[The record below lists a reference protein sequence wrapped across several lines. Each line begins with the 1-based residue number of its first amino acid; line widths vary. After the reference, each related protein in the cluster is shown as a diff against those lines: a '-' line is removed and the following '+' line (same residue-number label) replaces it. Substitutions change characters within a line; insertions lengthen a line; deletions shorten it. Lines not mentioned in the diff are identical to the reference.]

1 MRLLMAAGAP
11 GTEDFVAALIGA
23 PTLNIVGVTHP
34 DAEICKQLSD
44 SGRIASAP
52 DLATLQAHTEADGL
66 VFAADDVGGAAEAE
80 GPGTAS
86 AVFLSSVS
94 GTAGLSAYWA
104 RHGES
109 ACVLAPALHRSPHGL
124 LRASLDTRR
133 IGSPRFLRWTRWAPA
148 GADELA
154 SGLIDDLAA
163 VLDLMGRPAVTAYA
177 AGQALGAD
185 GPDYVTTI
193 VTFERGLTAV
203 LDVGA
208 APAGGRPFDRAML
221 IGAHGSIH
229 ADGRSSSALRLDDAV
244 STPLDLDGGPFAG
257 HVRAVE
263 AFTRGDSLDCGL
275 ATQAAAVQDAVLAS
289 LASGR
294 AEAVMAP
301 MG

>member
-1 MRLLMAAGAP
+1 MRLLMSAGAP
-11 GTEDFVAALIGA
+11 GSEGFAAALIGA
-23 PTLNIVGVTHP
+23 PTLKIVGVTHP

-44 SGRIASAP
+44 SGRVAGGP
-52 DLATLQAHTEADGL
+52 DLATLQASTEADGL
-66 VFAADDVGGAAEAE
+66 VFAGDVVGGAAEAE
-80 GPGTAS
+80 GHETAS

-94 GTAGLSAYWA
+94 GAAGLSAYWA
-104 RHGES
+104 RHGKS

-124 LRASLDTRR
+124 LRASLDAGR
-133 IGSPRFLRWTRWAPA
+133 IGSPRFLRWTRWASA

-154 SGLIDDLAA
+154 GALIDELAA

-177 AGQALGAD
+177 VGQAVGAD

-229 ADGRSSSALRLDDAV
+229 ADGRASAALRLDDSE
-244 STPLDLDGGPFAG
+244 STPLDLDDPFAG

-263 AFTRGDSLDCGL
+263 ASTRGESLNQGL
-275 ATQAAAVQDAVLAS
+275 ATQAAAVQDAVLTS
-289 LASGR
+289 MESGR
-294 AEAVMAP
+294 AEAIAS
-301 MG
+301 